1 MTSTG
6 LLILASGF
14 LLMAVGSLPEVS
26 RRMRGTF
33 YGWFMAGL
41 GGLIMAVGTAPLSL
55 GLPIWTPVLRNTF
68 GWTAGQISLASAL
81 TRVEGGLMGP
91 VEGLLVQKLGS
102 RRMVFIGLTI
112 TGVGFVL
119 FSQVRELWHFYAAFV
134 IMTAGTGLGTW
145 LPIMTALNHWFVR
158 RSPMAMSLAMEGF
171 AFGGIFVPIALAWA
185 IGGTDPNISE
195 RFGWRT
201 SALFIGILTMAL
213 AFPLSR
219 LVRDRPE
226 ELGLKPDGDSLVP
239 AAPSPTDSGVTPSE
253 TEEEGYTWQE
263 ALKTTTFWLISVG
276 HSFGAVVNT
285 TIMVHLGLMLDD
297 RGFSLQTI
305 SAVVAVFTAVS
316 GIFVLVGG
324 YLGDRLPIRLVAF
337 GFTALQSLAVV
348 ILVLAH
354 NMEMLLL
361 FAVLLGIA
369 FGGRSPV
376 TTAIRGTY
384 FGRKAFAA
392 ITGISMVPVNILLF
406 IAPVFA
412 GYMRDATGT
421 YDVAFLTI
429 AAGCLFG
436 SFLFLLLGEPT
447 RVPGRTARS
456 PLAAD

>member
-26 RRMRGTF
+26 RRLRGTF
-33 YGWFMAGL
+33 YGWIMAAL
-41 GGLIMAVGTAPLSL
+41 GGLIMAVGTSPLSQ

-81 TRVEGGLMGP
+81 TRIEGGLMGP

-112 TGVGFVL
+112 TGAGFVL
-119 FSQVRELWHFYAAFV
+119 LSQVRELWHLYAAFL
-134 IMTAGTGLGTW
+134 IMGTGSGLGTW

-158 RSPMAMSLAMEGF
+158 RRTMAMSLAMEGF
-171 AFGGIFVPIALAWA
+171 AFGGIIVPLLLAWA

-213 AFPLSR
+213 AFPLSL
-219 LVRDRPE
+219 LVRNRPE

-239 AAPSPTDSGVTPSE
+239 AAPSPTEAGVTPSE

-263 ALKTTTFWLISVG
+263 ALRTTSFWLISAG
-276 HSFGAVVNT
+276 HSFGAVVNV
-285 TIMVHLGLMLDD
+285 TIFVHLGLMLDD

-337 GFTALQSLAVV
+337 GFTALQSLAVL

-354 NMEMLLL
+354 NTEMLLL
-361 FAVLLGIA
+361 FAVLLGIG
-369 FGGRSPV
+369 FGGRTPV

-392 ITGISMVPVNILLF
+392 ITGISMVPMNVLLF

-421 YDVAFLTI
+421 YDVSFLAI

-436 SFLFLLLGEPT
+436 SFLFLFLGEPT
-447 RVPGRTARS
+447 RVPARTARG